1 LEIKII
7 NNIKIERRWDYTKVK
22 IITQENEWKII
33 FYDIQEL
40 EIKHWQLKKK
50 KLKVMDII
58 LQNY

>member
-7 NNIKIERRWDYTKVK
+7 NNIKIERPWDYTKVK